1 LKPLLQKIFG
11 FDMLSL
17 DYQDLLM
24 ISMFFTAHI
33 FFAKLA
39 EGEAPEVNYTINDNN
54 YTMGHYLADG
64 I

>member
-1 LKPLLQKIFG
+1 
-11 FDMLSL
+11 MLSL